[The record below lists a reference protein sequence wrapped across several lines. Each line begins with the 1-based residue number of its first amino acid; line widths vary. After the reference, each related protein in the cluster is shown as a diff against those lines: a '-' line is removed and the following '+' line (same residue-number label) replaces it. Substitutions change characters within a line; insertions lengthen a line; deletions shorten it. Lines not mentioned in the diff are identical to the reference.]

1 MCFFLIFRNF
11 AAMTKRICLFLFA
24 CLFFISHLSAQMRW
38 NSVYQEYIDQY
49 KDLAIEEM
57 LRYNIPASI
66 TLAQGIFES
75 GAGRSELSVKGNNH
89 FGIKCHGWTGRSV
102 YHDDDT
108 RNECFRAYDNVLQSY
123 EDHSKFLRYNVR
135 YNSLFTLQRTDYR
148 GWAQGLKACGYATNP
163 RYADKLIELIELYKL
178 YELDKATSYDKFMA
192 KRGGYDKPVSQGMS
206 LHPIKIYNKN
216 YYIIARAGD
225 TFKGIGEEID
235 ISYRKIAKYNERDK
249 NDVLHTGEIIYLK
262 KKQKKAD
269 KAYKNRPHIVKAG
282 ESMYSIAQRYGIRL
296 KSLYKKNHLSPD
308 YQARVGDTLRVY

>member
-1 MCFFLIFRNF
+1 
-11 AAMTKRICLFLFA
+11 MTKRIYLFLFA

-89 FGIKCHGWTGRSV
+89 FGIKCHGWAGRSV
-102 YHDDDT
+102 YHDDDA

-249 NDVLHTGEIIYLK
+249 NDVLHAGEIIYLK

-269 KAYKNRPHIVKAG
+269 KAYKNRPHVVKAG